1 MKIFI
6 TGIGSG
12 LGEAL
17 AKLYLEAGEEVY
29 AISRVLP
36 RLLQEY
42 KNLHFFT
49 CNLHAHER
57 IECALT
63 ELLEGVDLDLAILNA
78 GVASEL
84 KDMSEVSLY
93 EIEAVMDINVW
104 ANKIILDFLKHQN
117 VKQVVAI
124 SSGASVSGS
133 RGWHGYALSK
143 AALNMLIKLYAAEM
157 PNTHLS
163 ALAPGI
169 IDTPMLRHIIKTADQ
184 ERFPVAKRL
193 AQSQK
198 MQPADAAFLLAD
210 TFEKLLEYPSGSFL
224 DVRHLK

>member
-12 LGEAL
+12 LGEAM

-29 AISRVLP
+29 AIGRVVP
-36 RLLQEY
+36 RTLEHFD
-42 KNLHFFT
+42 NLYFLA
-49 CNLHAHER
+49 CNLHAHEK
-57 IECALT
+57 IACVLE
-63 ELLEGVDLDLAILNA
+63 ELLQGVDLELAILNA
-78 GVASEL
+78 GLASEL
-84 KDMSEVSLY
+84 KDMSEVSLH

-104 ANKIILDFLKHQN
+104 ANKIILDFLKHHN

-143 AALNMLIKLYAAEM
+143 AALNMLIKLYSEEM
-157 PNTHLS
+157 PSTHLT

-184 ERFPVAKRL
+184 EKFPVAKRL
-193 AQSQK
+193 AQSPK
-198 MQPADAAFLLAD
+198 MEPQDAAILLAD

-224 DVRHLK
+224 DVRHLE